1 MKSATN
7 YEQKNHPLEFLNI
20 TTLSPK
26 PNMHPEIEIV
36 FCLKGKTSAYIN
48 GKCHTVN
55 SGQFI
60 IVFPYQIHFYDVIEE
75 GEYLLF
81 IFYPDIT
88 PNIKEIFCNY
98 IPTVQVAPIT
108 QSLALRLDELNAIYN
123 KNDTWSSTLL
133 TGYINLLTVEI
144 LPCLQLEYISS
155 EQSLTEKIMK
165 YCMENFCNNITLD
178 KLAEQLSISKSSVS
192 HIFNN
197 VTGLS
202 LPYYVNWLRI
212 SAACRLLTKTS
223 QTITSIAYEV
233 GFSTLRN
240 FNRVFN
246 SIMLQTPSEYRN
258 KFKTSKNKAKPSA

>member
-1 MKSATN
+1 MKSAAN

-26 PNMHPEIEIV
+26 PHMHPEIEII
-36 FCLKGKTSAYIN
+36 FCLKGHTSAYIN
-48 GKCHTVN
+48 GKCHTVK

-60 IVFPYQIHFYDVIEE
+60 IVFPYQVHFYDVIEE

-81 IFYPDIT
+81 VFYPDIT
-88 PNIKEIFCNY
+88 PNIKDIFRNY
-98 IPTVQVAPIT
+98 VPTVQVSTIT
-108 QSLALRLDELNAIYN
+108 KSSALRLDELNAIYN

-133 TGYINLLTVEI
+133 TGYINLLTCEI
-144 LPCLQLEYISS
+144 LPSLQLRYISS

-165 YCMENFCNNITLD
+165 YCMENFSSNITLD
-178 KLAEQLSISKSSVS
+178 ILAEQLSISKSSVS

-202 LPYYVNWLRI
+202 LPYYINWLRI
-212 SAACRLLTKTS
+212 SAACRLLSKTS

-240 FNRVFN
+240 FNRVFT

-258 KFKTSKNKAKPSA
+258 KFKTSKNKAKSSA